1 VPGET
6 RRRSRGRGGGRL
18 SGMISGGGGMWFRI
32 MGRGVG
38 LSTVMRNWTRGGG
51 EVGGSMSFR
60 GGIGIGGGWSI
71 RQGIGMM
78 LCMGCMVSWR

>member
-51 EVGGSMSFR
+51 EVGGSMSFPRRYWVWR
-60 GGIGIGGGWSI
+60 GVEYPAGYWHDVVHGVHG
-71 RQGIGMM
+71 
-78 LCMGCMVSWR
+78 